1 MPQSHKLSAQIA
13 KVTMK
18 SKGSVGSGLDLALDN
33 SLVVDDGLRYQV
45 PDTTTTGYQVQVAG
59 TRYPVPLPC
68 TGSR

>member
-1 MPQSHKLSAQIA
+1 
-13 KVTMK
+13 MK

-68 TGSR
+68 TRSR